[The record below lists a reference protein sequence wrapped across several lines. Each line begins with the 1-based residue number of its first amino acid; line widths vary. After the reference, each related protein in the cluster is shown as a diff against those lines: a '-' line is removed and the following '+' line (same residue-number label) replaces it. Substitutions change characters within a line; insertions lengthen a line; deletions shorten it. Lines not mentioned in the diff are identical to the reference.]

1 LTRLLLDTS
10 VLIKWCHA
18 EGESELDS
26 ARALRSGHVSGEVI
40 AHVIDL
46 APYELGNVLV
56 RALGWSPEET
66 ADQLDDLYAIV
77 GPPIVMSPAMLR
89 RAAGL
94 AVARRLSFYDAGWAA
109 AALELG
115 VSLVSADRR
124 LLAAGLAEA
133 PTQACA
139 RLRLD

>member
-1 LTRLLLDTS
+1 
-10 VLIKWCHA
+10 LIKWCHA
-18 EGESELDS
+18 EGENELDS